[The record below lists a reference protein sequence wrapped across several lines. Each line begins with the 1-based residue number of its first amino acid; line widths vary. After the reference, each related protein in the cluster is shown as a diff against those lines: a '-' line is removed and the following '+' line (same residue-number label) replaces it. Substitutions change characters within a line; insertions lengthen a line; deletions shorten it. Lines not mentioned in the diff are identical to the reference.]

1 MQLATSG
8 PVTGLMYKE
17 LSLRS
22 VSEPGRIT
30 APGFLLSAQKARAS
44 GAERRP
50 YGIAQIM
57 TFRAR

>member
-30 APGFLLSAQKARAS
+30 APGFLLSAQKACAS
-44 GAERRP
+44 GTEGGLTALHK
-50 YGIAQIM
+50 Q
-57 TFRAR
+57 